1 MNTVAIKKKIF
12 KTYFIYFMSM
22 SIFCVMK
29 ILLAADVFKLDSK
42 TLDIV
47 YTVIIQIGLMIILPL
62 ILYFTLIKP
71 KSPVFPKVK
80 EDFGLSTVKFSV
92 ILISV
97 VLGII
102 VFVINIAVSS
112 MFSGVLQFVGYHN
125 PFTSS
130 SQTMD
135 ASIPAF
141 LLQILLVAILPA
153 IGEEFLHRGFLMNGI
168 RNIGMKKAI
177 VISGLLFGFLHF
189 NINQF
194 FYATVLGIIIA
205 FVGAVS
211 KSIIPCMI
219 IHFTNN
225 FISVYLSFAV
235 YNKWPLHNMYSWL
248 AEKMTGGSKVL
259 VFTLCFIVVA
269 LLVALLVFLIMLIFK
284 ITTYNKVKKALAGAF
299 EGDYEKDLKF
309 NMQKEAVLRDIMKK
323 SGTLNI
329 NYEEMK
335 SPIDLVLP
343 KSNNIVKTTTRVN
356 LFLYSSLILGFLI
369 TLFTFIWGM
378 V

>member
-1 MNTVAIKKKIF
+1 MNTVSIKKKIF

-29 ILLAADVFKLDSK
+29 IALSAGWFKLESQ

-47 YTVIIQIGLMIILPL
+47 YTIAIQIGLMIVLPI

-71 KSPVFPKVK
+71 KKPIYQNFQD
-80 EDFGLSTVKFSV
+80 DFGFRRVKFSV
-92 ILISV
+92 ILISI

-102 VFVINIAVSS
+102 VFVINVAVSS
-112 MFSGVLQFVGYHN
+112 MFSGLLQLVGYHN

-130 SQTMD
+130 SQTVD
-135 ASIPAF
+135 TSISAF
-141 LLQILLVAILPA
+141 LLQVLLVAILPA
-153 IGEEFLHRGFLMNGI
+153 IGEEFLHRGFLMNSI

-177 VISGLLFGFLHF
+177 LISGLLFGFLHF

-194 FYATVLGIIIA
+194 FYATVLGIIMA

-211 KSIIPCMI
+211 RSVIPCMI

-225 FISVYLSFAV
+225 FISVYLSFAQ
-235 YNKWPLHNMYSWL
+235 YNKWPLHNMYTWL
-248 AEKMTGGSKVL
+248 AEKMNGGSKVL
-259 VFTLCFIVVA
+259 VFTICFIVIA
-269 LLVALLVFLIMLIFK
+269 LLVALLIYLIVLIFK
-284 ITTYNKVKKALAGAF
+284 ITTYNKVKKALDGAF
-299 EGDYEKDLKF
+299 EGDYEKDWQF
-309 NMQKEAVLRDIMKK
+309 NKQKQDAWRDVMKK

-343 KSNNIVKTTTRVN
+343 RDTIKVKATTRVN
-356 LFLYSSLILGFLI
+356 LFLYSSMILGFLI